1 MPVPTLIRS
10 LAAARPPRAIPAVA
24 LAAALLAP
32 GVAHAAQPSHD
43 PQGFVGVTDSGQVV
57 RLSDRT
63 LPAIS
68 TPVAVSGLR
77 GGDAI
82 VALDRAPS
90 GELLALGRSSAI
102 YTLDASTGHA
112 SQKLA
117 PFTGSIDPSA
127 PVTFSIAPDGASV
140 LVIASGVDEN
150 VSLASGA
157 ATPAPAPAYAPGD
170 PHAGQTPAL
179 AADALSDGR
188 LAGVDAA
195 HGDFVVQQSA
205 DGPFVTSTAVPG
217 AFENPTRVSVAPDG
231 SVWLA
236 AKLGSN
242 HGREYRQT
250 RLVRFDP
257 ATGRVGDAD
266 GPYLSRELV
275 AFAAV
280 GPVPVPTAAPQAQIT
295 VPARESLGEIDA
307 HHGIVARVRLSEGGQ
322 VVVSTHDRSGQ
333 TLGFGFDTRDDAGS
347 LAITSLGNAKELRE
361 LRRLVGTRVQLE
373 IRVHDFAGHVRTY
386 DRSTQIVA

>member
-1 MPVPTLIRS
+1 MPVPTPIRS

-24 LAAALLAP
+24 LAVALLAP
-32 GVAHAAQPSHD
+32 GVAHATQSSHD
-43 PQGFVGVTDSGQVV
+43 PQGFVGVTDTGRVV
-57 RLSDRT
+57 RFADRT
-63 LPAIS
+63 LPGMS

-77 GGDAI
+77 SGDAI

-102 YTLDASTGHA
+102 YTLDPSTGRA
-112 SQKLA
+112 TQKLA

-140 LVIASGVDEN
+140 LVMASGVDEN
-150 VSLASGA
+150 ISFASGA
-157 ATPAPAPAYAPGD
+157 VTPAPPSAYAPGD

-205 DGPFVTSTAVPG
+205 GGSLTTSTAVPG
-217 AFENPTRVSVAPDG
+217 ALENPARVTVAPDG

-236 AKLGSN
+236 AKLGAN
-242 HGREYRQT
+242 HGRESKQT

-257 ATGRVGDAD
+257 ATGRIGDAN

-280 GPVPVPTAAPQAQIT
+280 GPVPVSTAPPQAQIT
-295 VPARESLGEIDA
+295 VPTRESLREIDA
-307 HHGIVARVRLSEGGQ
+307 HHGMVARVRLSEGGQ
-322 VVVSTHDRSGQ
+322 VVVSTRDRSGR
-333 TLGFGFDTRDDAGS
+333 TVGFGFASRDDAGS
-347 LAITSLGNAKELRE
+347 LAVTSMSNARELRE
-361 LRRLVGTRVQLE
+361 LRRLAGTRVQLDV
-373 IRVHDFAGHVRTY
+373 RVHDFAGQVRTY
-386 DRSTQIVA
+386 DRWTEIVL